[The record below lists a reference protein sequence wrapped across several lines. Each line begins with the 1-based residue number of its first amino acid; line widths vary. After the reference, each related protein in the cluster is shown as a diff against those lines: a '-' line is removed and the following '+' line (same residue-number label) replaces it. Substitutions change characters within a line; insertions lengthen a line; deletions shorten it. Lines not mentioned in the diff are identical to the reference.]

1 MKFYKDFDLKQV
13 LKVNEVIKMFKKL
26 AVNHLWIDV
35 GLFVE
40 LGLGIVEVKIGKGD
54 KGVGKVQSREEIG
67 ERMRMVMELFDT
79 AMKGKNVLKVVPK

>member
-1 MKFYKDFDLKQV
+1 
-13 LKVNEVIKMFKKL
+13 MFKKL